1 MLDRDAQMDKPN
13 QWLDDTAWDNIT
25 ELDKYDTIPT
35 HTFSLLFYLFIS
47 FLLFH
52 LKFNCMYVYNFSF
65 PCIPCTLVF
74 FFICLFFVISSPPS
88 TLISFLFLQA
98 GQLYGHCQLIWSVPQ
113 GLASMVHFRWTWEH
127 PTARCCVQ
135 SLCLLRLSFPRYLYR
150 VYAKD

>member
-1 MLDRDAQMDKPN
+1 MDKPN

-35 HTFSLLFYLFIS
+35 HAFSLLFYLFIS

-74 FFICLFFVISSPPS
+74 FFICLFFCHLLSSFHPNLIPFPPGWPALWALPTHLISTPGTGINGSLPLNLRTPHCQVLCSVSVSLEIVIS
-88 TLISFLFLQA
+88 
-98 GQLYGHCQLIWSVPQ
+98 
-113 GLASMVHFRWTWEH
+113 
-127 PTARCCVQ
+127 
-135 SLCLLRLSFPRYLYR
+135 
-150 VYAKD
+150 